1 MSDGAVRL
9 EEPGGGVAHVVLQ
22 APERRN
28 PIDHGVLDVLEDAVF
43 GGERGAVVLSADPG
57 PAFSGGGDLR
67 LGDEELRRV
76 SDRIYA
82 LCRRLSESPT
92 VLIAAADGAAVG
104 GGAHL
109 FVAADLRV
117 AGPSLRFGVS
127 NPQTGLAAAMWLL
140 PAVVGRGR
148 ALDLLLSGRRLSAEE
163 ALDWG
168 IADRLAE
175 DATAAAL
182 ELASEL
188 ARTPARHRARVKR
201 GVAET
206 LPWGAL
212 DHEQSTFAPPRGP
225 VS

>member
-1 MSDGAVRL
+1 MSEETVRL

-22 APERRN
+22 ATERRN
-28 PIDHGVLDVLEDAVF
+28 PIDHRVLDVLEEAVL
-43 GGERGAVVLSADPG
+43 GGERAAVVLSADPG
-57 PAFSGGGDLR
+57 PAFSAGGDLR
-67 LGDEELRRV
+67 LGPAELRRV

-82 LCRRLSESPT
+82 LCRRLADSPT
-92 VLIAAADGAAVG
+92 VLVVAADGDAIG

-117 AGPSLRFGVS
+117 AGPSLRFAAAIPGS
-127 NPQTGLAAAMWLL
+127 GLAAAMWLL

-148 ALDLLLSGRRLSAEE
+148 ALDLLLSGRRLGAEE
-163 ALDWG
+163 ALAWG

-175 DATAAAL
+175 DATATAL
-182 ELASEL
+182 EWAGEL
-188 ARTPARHRARVKR
+188 ALIPERHRLRVKR

-212 DHEQSTFAPPRGP
+212 AHEQSTFAPPR
-225 VS
+225 SAS